1 MVRRVHV
8 ERARTAI
15 TPGEHGTFY
24 LRHPASLPPYPVAL
38 TDRLVHWAGAT
49 PGRSF
54 VAERDAHG
62 VWQHL
67 TYAHALERVQ
77 HVAQALLERGLSPE
91 RPVVILSGNSTDHLV
106 LALACM
112 HVGVPYAPVA
122 PAYSLLPPQRAG
134 ERASGAPGLAR
145 EFDALRY
152 VCDVMQPGLVFAADA
167 AAFDRAVAVVSAGS
181 EVVASTGTF
190 THRGHTPFTDLEVT
204 AVTRDVHDAHER
216 VTGDT
221 IAKIL
226 FTSGSTGRPKAVINT
241 HRMLSSNQAML
252 LAMMP
257 FLAEH
262 PLVLCD
268 WLPWN
273 HTFGGNHNVGIVLY
287 NGGMLYLDAGRPL
300 PDGMDATLRN
310 LRDVAPTAY
319 FNVPRGYELLMP
331 HLKADAAF
339 RAHFFSRVKLLFY
352 AAAGLGQRFWDELR
366 DVAVDACGEEILMM
380 TGLGA
385 TESAPYAIS
394 TGADGALSGM
404 IGLPVPGVEL
414 KLVPTGTKLEARLR
428 GPNVTPGFFRQ
439 PELTAAAFDEE
450 GFYKLGDAVRW
461 IDPADPAKGLMFDG
475 RLNEDFKLST
485 GTWVSVGPLRV
496 RFLQHFAGLAQDVVI
511 CAPDRARVTALV
523 FPAMD
528 ACRAL
533 AVDLSGTAS
542 PAVVLAHPAVRARF
556 QALLTTLAHE
566 QRGSAAIVARILLLD
581 SRPSF
586 DHREITDKGSLNQK
600 AVLAHRAAL
609 VDDLYRDPPPSH
621 VIVCDAGPN

>member
-1 MVRRVHV
+1 
-8 ERARTAI
+8 
-15 TPGEHGTFY
+15 
-24 LRHPASLPPYPVAL
+24 
-38 TDRLVHWAGAT
+38 
-49 PGRSF
+49 
-54 VAERDAHG
+54 
-62 VWQHL
+62 
-67 TYAHALERVQ
+67 
-77 HVAQALLERGLSPE
+77 
-91 RPVVILSGNSTDHLV
+91 
-106 LALACM
+106 
-112 HVGVPYAPVA
+112 
-122 PAYSLLPPQRAG
+122 
-134 ERASGAPGLAR
+134 
-145 EFDALRY
+145 
-152 VCDVMQPGLVFAADA
+152 
-167 AAFDRAVAVVSAGS
+167 
-181 EVVASTGTF
+181 
-190 THRGHTPFTDLEVT
+190 
-204 AVTRDVHDAHER
+204 
-216 VTGDT
+216 
-221 IAKIL
+221 
-226 FTSGSTGRPKAVINT
+226 
-241 HRMLSSNQAML
+241 ML

-287 NGGMLYLDAGRPL
+287 NGGTLYLDAGRPT
-300 PDGMDATLRN
+300 PDGMEVTLRN

-319 FNVPRGYELLMP
+319 FNVPRGYEMLMP
-331 HLKADAAF
+331 YLKADAAF
-339 RAHFFSRVKLLFY
+339 RVHFFSRVRLLFY

-394 TGADGALSGM
+394 TGVDGALSGM

-428 GPNVTPGFFRQ
+428 GPNLTPGFFRQ
-439 PELTAAAFDEE
+439 PELTATAFDEE

-461 IDPADPAKGLMFDG
+461 VDSHDPSKGLMFDG

-496 RFLQHFAGLAQDVVI
+496 RFLQHFGGLAQDVVI
-511 CAPDRARVTALV
+511 AAPDRACVTALV

-533 AVDLSGTAS
+533 AGTLAGDA
-542 PAVVLAHPAVRARF
+542 PPAAVVAHPAVRARF
-556 QALLTTLAHE
+556 QALLTTFAHE
-566 QRGSAAIVARILLLD
+566 QRGSAAIVARILVLD

-586 DHREITDKGSLNQK
+586 DHREITDKSSLNQK

-609 VDDLYRDPPPSH
+609 VEDLYRDPPSSH
-621 VIVCDAGPN
+621 VIVCDAPSN

>member
-1 MVRRVHV
+1 
-8 ERARTAI
+8 
-15 TPGEHGTFY
+15 
-24 LRHPASLPPYPVAL
+24 
-38 TDRLVHWAGAT
+38 
-49 PGRSF
+49 
-54 VAERDAHG
+54 
-62 VWQHL
+62 
-67 TYAHALERVQ
+67 
-77 HVAQALLERGLSPE
+77 
-91 RPVVILSGNSTDHLV
+91 
-106 LALACM
+106 
-112 HVGVPYAPVA
+112 
-122 PAYSLLPPQRAG
+122 
-134 ERASGAPGLAR
+134 
-145 EFDALRY
+145 
-152 VCDVMQPGLVFAADA
+152 VFAADA
-167 AAFDRAVAVVSAGS
+167 GAFDRAVAAVVPPGT
-181 EVVASTGTF
+181 EVVASTGRF
-190 THRGHTPFTDLEVT
+190 THRRHRPFADLDATLVTP
-204 AVTRDVHDAHER
+204 DVGEAHAR

-221 IAKIL
+221 VAKIL

-241 HRMLSSNQAML
+241 QRMLSSNQAML
-252 LAMMP
+252 LTMMP
-257 FLAEH
+257 FLGEH

-273 HTFGGNHNVGIVLY
+273 HTFGGNHNVGIVLF
-287 NGGMLYLDAGRPL
+287 NGGTLYLDAGRPT
-300 PDGMDATLRN
+300 PEGMETTIRN

-319 FNVPRGYELLMP
+319 FNVPRGYEMLMP
-331 HLKADAAF
+331 YLKADAGF

-461 IDPADPAKGLMFDG
+461 IDPDDPAKGLMFDG

-511 CAPDRARVTALV
+511 AAPDRARVTALV

-533 AVDLSGTAS
+533 AGDPSGAAP
-542 PAVVLAHPAVRARF
+542 PAEVVAHPAVRARF
-556 QALLTTLAHE
+556 QSLLATLARQ

-581 SRPSF
+581 ARPSF

-609 VDDLYRDPPPSH
+609 VEDLYRDPPPPH
-621 VIVCDAGPN
+621 VIVCDAGRD

>member
-1 MVRRVHV
+1 MLRPVHV
-8 ERARTAI
+8 ERARTEVRQG
-15 TPGEHGTFY
+15 PDGVLY
-24 LRHPASLPPYPVAL
+24 LQHPEPLPDYPVAV
-38 TDRLVHWAGAT
+38 TDRLIHWARTT

-54 VAERDAHG
+54 VAERDGHG
-62 VWQHL
+62 VWRHL
-67 TYAHALERVQ
+67 TYARTLDRVE
-77 HVAQALLERGLSPE
+77 HVAQALLDRGLSAE
-91 RPVVILSGNSTDHLV
+91 RPVVILSGNGTDHLV

-122 PAYSLLPPQRAG
+122 PAYAL
-134 ERASGAPGLAR
+134 LAR
-145 EFDALRY
+145 ELDALRY
-152 VCDVMQPGLVFAADA
+152 VCDLMRPGLVFAADA
-167 AAFDRAVAVVSAGS
+167 GAFDRAVAAVVPSGS
-181 EVVASTGTF
+181 EAVASTGRF
-190 THRGHTPFTDLEVT
+190 TGRSHTPFADLDAT
-204 AVTRDVHDAHER
+204 PVTRDVRDAHAR

-221 IAKIL
+221 VAKIL

-241 HRMLSSNQAML
+241 QRMLSSNQAML

-273 HTFGGNHNVGIVLY
+273 HTFGGNHNVGIVLF
-287 NGGMLYLDAGRPL
+287 NGGTLYLDAGRPT
-300 PDGMDATLRN
+300 PEGMDTTLRN

-319 FNVPRGYELLMP
+319 FNVPRGYEMLMP

-339 RAHFFSRVKLLFY
+339 RAHFFSRLKLLFY

-414 KLVPTGTKLEARLR
+414 KLVPTGAKLEARLR

-450 GFYKLGDAVRW
+450 AFYKLGDAVRW
-461 IDPADPAKGLMFDG
+461 IDPDDPAKGLMFDG

-496 RFLQHFAGLAQDVVI
+496 RFLQHFGGLAQDVVI
-511 CAPDRARVTALV
+511 AAPDRAHVTALV
-523 FPAMD
+523 FPALD
-528 ACRAL
+528 ACRGLAGDLPADAL
-533 AVDLSGTAS
+533 
-542 PAVVLAHPAVRARF
+542 PAEVVAHPAVRTRF
-556 QALLTTLAHE
+556 QALLATFARE

-600 AVLAHRAAL
+600 AVLTHRAAL
-609 VDDLYRDPPPSH
+609 VEDLYADPPPSH
-621 VIVCDAGPN
+621 VLVCDAPSD